1 MTRKGILFV
10 ISGPSGVGKGT
21 IKDAVLKKINDM
33 QLSISATTRKPRTG
47 EADGKDYFFVDS
59 SAFQELIDR
68 DLLLEWA
75 NVYNNRYGTPRQF
88 VEQKLNQGQDVL
100 LEIDIQGALQVK
112 EKMPQGVFIFI
123 SPPSLKELA
132 YRLMARGKDTAESI
146 ELRLKACKWEME
158 QMKHYDYRVLNQNL
172 DNAVDMVNS
181 IIVAERCKIKNFDMG
196 CDMIDSSFN
205 QGSNGSGK

>member
-21 IKDAVLKKINDM
+21 IREAALRKINGV

-47 EADGKDYFFVDS
+47 EVDGRDYFFLDAS
-59 SAFQELIDR
+59 SFKQLIDR

-75 NVYNNRYGTPRQF
+75 QVYNNFYGTPRQF
-88 VEQKLNQGQDVL
+88 VDQNINQGKDVL

-112 EKMPQGVFIFI
+112 EKMPEGIFIFI
-123 SPPSLKELA
+123 APPSLEELA
-132 YRLMARGKDTAESI
+132 CRLITRGKDTAESI
-146 ELRLKACKWEME
+146 EVRLAACKWELE
-158 QMKHYDYRVLNQNL
+158 QIKHYDYRVLNQDL
-172 DNAVDMVNS
+172 DTAVDTVSS
-181 IIVAERCKIKNFDMG
+181 IIIAERCKIKNLNMG

-205 QGSNGSGK
+205 QGFNGSGE